1 MKQVSDRDLRF
12 AELSLAFS
20 AGVCATALAVAIIF
34 TFYLRGCV

>member
-1 MKQVSDRDLRF
+1 MKQITDRDFRL

-20 AGVCATALAVAIIF
+20 AGVCACAFAAAIIF

>member
-1 MKQVSDRDLRF
+1 MKQLTDHDFRRADL
-12 AELSLAFS
+12 ALAFS